1 MKRTMIIF
9 FILFF
14 IVAKSDLEKKIYTEE
29 ISLRGIT
36 LSDALSI
43 LSKDTGITIVSE
55 AKFKDIL
62 LDLDITEG
70 KNLKE
75 VLKIISIT
83 NKLRL
88 VEISQDIYMFQGKEE
103 IGKENNLLGT
113 VTIENTKLKLEGVK
127 ITLLDSETEPVMSDA
142 NGRFIIKNVIP
153 GTYIMKYEKK
163 GFEIKGEFITV
174 GEKNSKT
181 NIALSKKYDKIIKT
195 EDVKTKRI
203 ISNESIYQKEKERIV
218 EKIILINMK
227 ADDVKEMV
235 TSLMIDFYKDKN
247 NKKKFKKKNTKNKE
261 VTESEDD
268 FLEDE
273 KLEDEKL
280 EFKVVSFPKLNTL
293 IISGEE
299 SQVEIAR
306 NLILDM
312 DKSLK
317 QVRVSS
323 QVLEV
328 TDSIFEDLG
337 FSWAYTKGGLQ
348 SLAKNNLSPLTPKT
362 NVGIL
367 TESLP
372 GGLGS
377 TITLVKTFNNK
388 NDFFNFSINLLEG
401 TSDARIS
408 AIPSILVANGE
419 EGKFHMTEETLTSYK
434 TVSTSGEKEREI
446 NTEAVTGIAG
456 IILEV
461 TPIIKEDE
469 SILLIINVEVSN
481 FTGDTSSITSK
492 GGYNPKI
499 SRKLS
504 TTITINN
511 GDTIFIG
518 GMKTT
523 DILESINKVPVLGS
537 IPFFGNLFKTKVF
550 NSRVRDLYIK
560 LKVDIVDSKTR
571 EEKFSLEGFEL
582 LEVKK

>member
-1 MKRTMIIF
+1 MKIIFMLFIIF
-9 FILFF
+9 FL
-14 IVAKSDLEKKIYTEE
+14 VARGELEKIIYVEE
-29 ISLRGIT
+29 ISFRGIS

-43 LSKDTGITIVSE
+43 ISKDTGVTIVSDVR
-55 AKFKDIL
+55 FKDVI
-62 LDLDITEG
+62 LDLEISKG

-75 VLKIISIT
+75 ILKIIGIT

-88 VEISQDIYMFQGKEE
+88 VEISKDIYMFQGKEE
-103 IGKENNLLGT
+103 KVEENNLLGT
-113 VTIENTKLKLEGVK
+113 IKIENTNLKLEGVK
-127 ITLLDSETEPVMSDA
+127 ITLLDSDQEPVMSDY
-142 NGRFIIKNVIP
+142 NGRFIMKNIIP
-153 GTYIMKYEKK
+153 GTYIVKYEKK
-163 GFEIKGEFITV
+163 GFEIKGEFITI

-181 NIALSKKYDKIIKT
+181 NIEMSKKYDKILKL
-195 EDVKTKRI
+195 EELKSKRI
-203 ISNESIYQKEKERIV
+203 IYADMVHGRKNERIV

-227 ADDVKEMV
+227 AEDVKDMI
-235 TSLMIDFYKDKN
+235 TSLMIDFSKDKN
-247 NKKKFKKKNTKNKE
+247 NEKSKKIEKIKNEEIKE
-261 VTESEDD
+261 IESVLVED
-268 FLEDE
+268 
-273 KLEDEKL
+273 KIL

-293 IISGEE
+293 IISGDE
-299 SQVEIAR
+299 SQVGIAK

-348 SLAKNNLSPLTPKT
+348 SLTKDKSENIIPKT
-362 NVGIL
+362 NIGIL

-377 TITLVKTFNNK
+377 VINLVKSFNNK

-419 EGKFHMTEETLTSYK
+419 EGKFHMTEETLVSYK
-434 TVSTSGEKEREI
+434 TVSTSVDKEREI
-446 NTEAVTGIAG
+446 NTEAITGNAG

-481 FTGDTSSITSK
+481 FTGDSSSITAK
-492 GGYNPKI
+492 GGYNPKV

-504 TTITINN
+504 TTITIKN

-523 DILESINKVPVLGS
+523 DMLENISKVPILGD
-537 IPFFGNLFKTKVF
+537 IPLLGNIFKTKVI

-560 LKVDIVDSKTR
+560 LKVDIVESKTK
-571 EEKFSLEGFEL
+571 EDKFSLEGFEIL
-582 LEVKK
+582 KIKK

>member
-1 MKRTMIIF
+1 MKIITTVLFIIF
-9 FILFF
+9 F
-14 IVAKSDLEKKIYTEE
+14 VMAKGNLEKTIYIEE
-29 ISLRGIT
+29 MSLRGIT

-43 LSKDTGITIVSE
+43 ISKDTGVTIVSE
-55 AKFKDIL
+55 AKFKDIV
-62 LDLDITEG
+62 LDLEITKG

-75 VLKIISIT
+75 VLKIIGIT

-88 VEISQDIYMFQGKEE
+88 VEISKDVYMFQGKEE
-103 IGKENNLLGT
+103 IEKENNLLGT
-113 VTIENTKLKLEGVK
+113 ITIENTRVQLEGVK
-127 ITLLDSETEPVMSDA
+127 ITLLDSDIDPVMSDS
-142 NGRFIIKNVIP
+142 NGRFIIKNIIP
-153 GTYIMKYEKK
+153 GTYIMRYEKK

-181 NIALSKKYDKIIKT
+181 NIEMSKKYDKILKT
-195 EDVKTKRI
+195 EEVKNKRI
-203 ISNESIYQKEKERIV
+203 VSNGTIYGKEKERIV

-227 ADDVKEMV
+227 ANDVKDMITLLMFDSSKNENNEKRVETGKSKNEEMKEEDA
-235 TSLMIDFYKDKN
+235 SNENIQNKN
-247 NKKKFKKKNTKNKE
+247 
-261 VTESEDD
+261 
-268 FLEDE
+268 
-273 KLEDEKL
+273 L

-293 IISGEE
+293 VISGGE

-348 SLAKNNLSPLTPKT
+348 SLSKNNLDSTTPKT

-377 TITLVKTFNNK
+377 VINFVKYFNDK

-419 EGKFHMTEETLTSYK
+419 EGKFHMTEETLISYK
-434 TVSTSGEKEREI
+434 TVSTAGDKDREVS
-446 NTEAVTGIAG
+446 TEAVTGIAG

-469 SILLIINVEVSN
+469 SISLIINVEVSN
-481 FTGDTSSITSK
+481 FTGDPSSITAK
-492 GGYNPKI
+492 GGYNPKV

-523 DILESINKVPVLGS
+523 DMLESISKVPILGD
-537 IPFFGNLFKTKVF
+537 IPLLGNLFKTKVV
-550 NSRVRDLYIK
+550 NNRVRDLYIK
-560 LKVDIVDSKTR
+560 LKVDIVDSKTK
-571 EEKFSLEGFEL
+571 EDKFSLKGFEV
-582 LEVKK
+582 LERKK